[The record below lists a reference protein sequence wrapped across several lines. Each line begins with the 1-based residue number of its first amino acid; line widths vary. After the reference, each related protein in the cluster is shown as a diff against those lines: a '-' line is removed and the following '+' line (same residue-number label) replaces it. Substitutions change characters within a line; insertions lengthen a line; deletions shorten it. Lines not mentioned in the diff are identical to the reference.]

1 MAVVRFDG
9 TEDQG
14 WNIPEPDPTT
24 FPSPR
29 NTPAPSN
36 KDQIWGSIADTYQ
49 KELGRSK
56 DQIGQDEYLNW
67 ARDLGNG
74 QWGFSTGN
82 WQDLIKNSAEAQA
95 YRQRTAA
102 GGSNTGGGSANAAQI
117 GQAWLAYANG
127 LGRRPSSQD
136 VADFFA
142 KNSGWGASVGGSKGN
157 KVTIGGKTYKLIGAT
172 SDPNA
177 AFAQWL
183 DITNGEGSS
192 DTTST
197 YGNSANTEL
206 YVNEILSRLQQLR
219 QPIDDP
225 FNRALQVQALQRV
238 QQLQGDPYTAGQD
251 AALVA
256 KYREPLTQARDAQ
269 YQRNREEAARRGF
282 MQSSGLLGVLD
293 QNTDKAYQQA
303 VASGSNDLAVQA
315 ITERDRRAQEGLAI
329 LSALVNAENARRTEI
344 DNRSNQLVS
353 TAALLPGLDERR
365 LSLLLDAANGGTQ
378 ANNSALSNLLQLA
391 TLNQSA
397 NQTNSANSQNN
408 AATFGAYLAQLLK
421 NLGGQGATA

>member
-1 MAVVRFDG
+1 MPDVNWDDPNANNNDY
-9 TEDQG
+9 
-14 WNIPEPDPTT
+14 WNGSNG
-24 FPSPR
+24 PSAGSSQ
-29 NTPAPSN
+29 TPPPASN
-36 KDQIWGSIADTYQ
+36 KAEVWGRIADVYQ
-49 KELGRSK
+49 RELGRSK
-56 DQIGQDEYLNW
+56 DRIGQDEYSNW
-67 ARDLGNG
+67 AKDLGNG
-74 QWGFSTGN
+74 QWGYTTGD
-82 WQDLIKNSAEAQA
+82 WIDRVKNSSEAQA
-95 YRQRTAA
+95 YRTAQAAKPAATTTTA
-102 GGSNTGGGSANAAQI
+102 GNGDWGGFGR
-117 GQAWLAYANG
+117 AWLASG
-127 LGRRPSSQD
+127 GRTVNDLAAFVQAHPEY
-136 VADFFA
+136 
-142 KNSGWGASVGGSKGN
+142 GASVGGSKGD
-157 KVTIGGKTYKLIGAT
+157 KVTIGGRTFDAIMSAGVNGGLGA
-172 SDPNA
+172 SWN
-177 AFAQWL
+177 
-183 DITNGEGSS
+183 DITNASS

-197 YGNSANTEL
+197 YGNNANTEL
-206 YVNEILSRLQQLR
+206 YINEILSRLQQLR

-282 MQSSGLLGVLD
+282 MQSSGLLGALD

-315 ITERDRRAQEGLAI
+315 IAERDRRAQEGLSI